1 MTWIE
6 SHLGAWVVKYRWWI
20 ICIMLPAICLAAT
33 GIRYVGISNDTRVFF
48 AEENPDYQ
56 ALKALEDTYSKE
68 QGIFFV
74 LAPKGGTVFTRDA
87 LRATAELTEAAWH
100 IPHSIRVNSLA
111 NFQHARAEGDDLIV
125 SSLIGDPND
134 LSEAQLQQIRLT
146 ALSEPAIR
154 HRLISPSGHVTG
166 LFVGLVTPPGSSRAV
181 PEVAEYARRLAEDFR
196 ARHPDIDLYLTGSI
210 MMDYAFAQASRQD
223 MMTLIPAAF
232 FIMVALVGIALRSFY
247 AVFTAVS
254 VTVVS
259 MITALGLVG
268 WLGVPLNAVSI
279 GAPGLMLTLAVA
291 DNIHVLTTM
300 FRLLRQGCTKHEAV
314 AKSLQINLKA
324 MFLTNITTVL
334 GFLTMNFSES
344 PPWRDMGNIVG
355 MGVTI
360 DLVNSVLLLPALMA
374 VLPLSTRL
382 YREKARWVDL
392 GRLADFVIRR
402 RRFLL
407 GSMLVIVAVTSVGIL
422 GIELDD
428 NFLSYFDDS
437 FEFRR
442 ATDFMAKN
450 LTGWDVIEYSLTS
463 EQPGGIAD
471 PSYLSTVDRFADWYR
486 RQPKVVYVAT
496 IADLIKRLNRDMHG
510 SDPNYYRIPDQR
522 ELAAQYLLLYE
533 LSLPF
538 GQDLNS
544 QIDVDKAAARF
555 TVVLQSMSANELC
568 RMDALATQWLTANA
582 PKPMHIRG
590 TGLSLIWARITQ
602 RNIGDMLW
610 ASLLEIVVISG
621 LMFFSIRSLK
631 FTVVFLIPNLVPPF
645 IAFGIWGMTK
655 SQVGLSL
662 SVVVAMTLGIIVDD
676 TIHFFVKY
684 FTARREHGMS
694 PEQAVRYAFET
705 VVAAIGVTT
714 LVLIAGFLVLMLS
727 HYRMSSEMGLMCAM
741 VIGLALMCDFFLTP
755 ALLMKFDRPGVNC
768 QAVDA

>member
-1 MTWIE
+1 
-6 SHLGAWVVKYRWWI
+6 
-20 ICIMLPAICLAAT
+20 
-33 GIRYVGISNDTRVFF
+33 
-48 AEENPDYQ
+48 
-56 ALKALEDTYSKE
+56 
-68 QGIFFV
+68 
-74 LAPKGGTVFTRDA
+74 
-87 LRATAELTEAAWH
+87 
-100 IPHSIRVNSLA
+100 
-111 NFQHARAEGDDLIV
+111 
-125 SSLIGDPND
+125 
-134 LSEAQLQQIRLT
+134 
-146 ALSEPAIR
+146 
-154 HRLISPSGHVTG
+154 
-166 LFVGLVTPPGSSRAV
+166 
-181 PEVAEYARRLAEDFR
+181 
-196 ARHPDIDLYLTGSI
+196 